1 MDEVFIFVSCL
12 WNNGKPLI
20 KINELS
26 IINHVYLNILKIN
39 DICPE
44 NIIFLTDNKSIY
56 NEVLGFGGFCYISE
70 EYFENDIYRMT
81 NYIEKEKI
89 NKKYVLQI
97 SGYEPFF
104 DIIKLENLI
113 KFYIDEHKR
122 NNNVKCGTLFYLND
136 DYKYVSNKNKIKL
149 VVNRQNYIMYG
160 SRSVIP
166 GIKKNVEAI
175 HNNEKL
181 VSLIQKKRNN
191 DGNRKSDVIK
201 MNDYLSTLTSNYK
214 KYENEHKHNKEKE
227 KENEKEKTNKN
238 IINEKIKYK
247 IHMDVFIFE
256 TEYLL
261 QEYIE
266 YNTYYQNMEDIDW
279 LKILEQNYLIYAIQ
293 SHLFEVGIDTLKG
306 YNK

>member
-1 MDEVFIFVSCL
+1 MDELFICVSCL

-44 NIIFLTDNKSIY
+44 NIVFLTNNKAIY
-56 NEVLGFGGFCYISE
+56 DEVLGFGGFCYISE

-122 NNNVKCGTLFYLND
+122 NNNVKCGTLFYVND
-136 DYKYVSNKNKIKL
+136 DYKYVSNKDRIKL
-149 VVNRQNYIMYG
+149 VINRQNYIMYG

-166 GIKKNVEAI
+166 GTKKNVKVI
-175 HNNEKL
+175 NNNEKL
-181 VSLIQKKRNN
+181 MNLIENEKGKN
-191 DGNRKSDVIK
+191 DITK
-201 MNDYLSTLTSNYK
+201 MNDYLGTLMNNDTKYNKNNK
-214 KYENEHKHNKEKE
+214 KYEKEKKCIE
-227 KENEKEKTNKN
+227 E
-238 IINEKIKYK
+238 EKIKYK
-247 IHMDVFIFE
+247 IHMGIFIFE
-256 TEYLL
+256 IEYLL
-261 QEYIE
+261 DEYIE
-266 YNTYYQNMEDIDW
+266 NNSYYQNIENIEDIEDIDW
-279 LKILEQNYLIYAIQ
+279 LKILDQNYLIYAIQ
-293 SHLFEVGIDTLKG
+293 SHLFEAGVDTLES